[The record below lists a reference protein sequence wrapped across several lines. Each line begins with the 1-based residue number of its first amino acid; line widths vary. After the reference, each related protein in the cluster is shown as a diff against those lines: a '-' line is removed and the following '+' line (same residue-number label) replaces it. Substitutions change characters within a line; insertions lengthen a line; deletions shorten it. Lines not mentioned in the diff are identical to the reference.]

1 MLVNISLC
9 VTKYFRHIQEEIQ
22 QLFNILLSIHI
33 LWSPIPVFFKI
44 SNKREPEILV
54 PFYFYH
60 FGISLKSEIG
70 NTTQYL
76 GIHAIP
82 MLRTMND
89 ITFLLLTINSK
100 DHGHKTE
107 TDFRLM
113 TLTQILMKSIIIMI
127 MI

>member
-1 MLVNISLC
+1 M
-9 VTKYFRHIQEEIQ
+9 
-22 QLFNILLSIHI
+22 
-33 LWSPIPVFFKI
+33 
-44 SNKREPEILV
+44 V

-60 FGISLKSEIG
+60 FGIPLKSENG

-82 MLRTMND
+82 MLRTVND

-113 TLTQILMKSIIIMI
+113 TLTQILTEEYYHHDYDLIQNYRHVNIICNLQE
-127 MI
+127 

>member
-1 MLVNISLC
+1 MVANTCI
-9 VTKYFRHIQEEIQ
+9 FR
-22 QLFNILLSIHI
+22 
-33 LWSPIPVFFKI
+33 I
-44 SNKREPEILV
+44 SNKRELEILV

-60 FGISLKSEIG
+60 FGIPLKSEIG

-76 GIHAIP
+76 GIHTIAT
-82 MLRTMND
+82 LGTVKD

>member
-1 MLVNISLC
+1 M
-9 VTKYFRHIQEEIQ
+9 
-22 QLFNILLSIHI
+22 
-33 LWSPIPVFFKI
+33 PVFFKI

-60 FGISLKSEIG
+60 FGIPLKSENG

-82 MLRTMND
+82 MLLTVNN
-89 ITFLLLTINSK
+89 ITFFLLTINSK

-113 TLTQILMKSIIIMI
+113 TLTQILTKSIIIMI